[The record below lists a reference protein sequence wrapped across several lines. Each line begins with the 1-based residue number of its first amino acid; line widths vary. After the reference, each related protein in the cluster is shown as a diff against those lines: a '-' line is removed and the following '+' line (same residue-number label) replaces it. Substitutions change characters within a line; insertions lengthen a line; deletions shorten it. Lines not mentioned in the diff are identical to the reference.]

1 MQRIQQTTTNE
12 QQTKRPTNSI
22 YQINSNQPAQGI
34 VSYENEY
41 RGGTTNISM
50 QPINVMTKT
59 QKI

>member
-1 MQRIQQTTTNE
+1 MQQIQQTTTNE

-22 YQINSNQPAQGI
+22 HQINSNQPAQGI
-34 VSYENEY
+34 VSEAEY
-41 RGGTTNISM
+41 RGVTTNISM